1 MCFIFVSADII
12 RNLEC
17 VLYLCQQLSF
27 GILNVFYIC
36 VSRYHSESWMCFIFV
51 SEDII
56 RNLECVL
63 YVCQ

>member
-17 VLYLCQQLSF
+17 VLYLCQQISF
-27 GILNVFYIC
+27 GILDV
-36 VSRYHSESWMCFIFV
+36 FIFV